1 MGRCCLGGG
10 IEGCDDDEAGRQRES
25 HQHIRCAAACM
36 RHGDWVGMMI
46 GGHITI
52 AGSQGG
58 FDFSAGGRQAHVAS
72 LLLAMISGWPE
83 TIRFTRDDGMD
94 GNQYQD

>member
-1 MGRCCLGGG
+1 
-10 IEGCDDDEAGRQRES
+10 
-25 HQHIRCAAACM
+25 
-36 RHGDWVGMMI
+36 MMI

-83 TIRFTRDDGMD
+83 TIRFRRDDGID
-94 GNQYQD
+94 GHSISGLSMATGNLDEWGEHHQA